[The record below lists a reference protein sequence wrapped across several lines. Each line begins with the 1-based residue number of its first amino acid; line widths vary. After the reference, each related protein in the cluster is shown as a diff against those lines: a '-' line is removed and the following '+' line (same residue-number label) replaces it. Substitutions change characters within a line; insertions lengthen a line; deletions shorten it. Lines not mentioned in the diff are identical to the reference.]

1 MERDAEWGLSVLE
14 LLVGLAIAFI
24 LTCIS
29 LASFRSTL
37 YKSEV
42 ETAYTVSIGK
52 LQQARQAAVVERRV
66 YVMTFTLPR
75 NMQIERVEQ
84 DATLTP
90 VSQDDLPYQVEF
102 RAEPG
107 IPTDPTKTPDQF
119 GTGSAAIDLNGSNRI
134 YFQVDGSAM
143 DAGGHVC
150 NGVIYLARAGD
161 LTTVRALTVMG
172 LTGRIKGWRLT
183 RQGSDLVWN

>member
-1 MERDAEWGLSVLE
+1 MRAHADRGMSVLE
-14 LLVGLAIAFI
+14 LLVGVAIAFV

-29 LASFRSTL
+29 LASFRSTI

-42 ETAYTVSIGK
+42 ETAYAMCIGK
-52 LQQARQAAVVERRV
+52 VQQTRQSAVLERRV
-66 YVMTFTLPR
+66 YVMTFALPR
-75 NMQIERVEQ
+75 NIQIERVEQ
-84 DATLTP
+84 DGTLTP

-102 RAEPG
+102 RAEAG

-119 GTGSAAIDLNGSNRI
+119 GTGSAAIDFNGSNRI

-161 LTTVRALTVMG
+161 LTTVRALTLMG

-183 RQGSDLVWN
+183 RQGSDLVWK

>member
-1 MERDAEWGLSVLE
+1 MRARADRGLSVLE
-14 LLVGLAIAFI
+14 LVVGLGIAFI

-42 ETAYTVSIGK
+42 ETAHAMCIGK
-52 LQQARQAAVVERRV
+52 VQQARQSAVLERRV

-75 NMQIERVEQ
+75 TIQIERVEQ
-84 DATLTP
+84 DGTHTM

-150 NGVIYLARAGD
+150 NGVVYLARAGD
-161 LTTVRALTVMG
+161 LTTVRALTLMG
-172 LTGRIKGWRLT
+172 LTGRIIGWRLT
-183 RQGSDLVWN
+183 HQGSDFVWN

>member
-1 MERDAEWGLSVLE
+1 MKARADRGLSVLE
-14 LLVGLAIAFI
+14 LLIGVAIAFI

-29 LASFRSTL
+29 LASFRSTV

-42 ETAYTVSIGK
+42 ETAYTMCVGK

-75 NMQIERVEQ
+75 NIQIERVEQ
-84 DATLTP
+84 DGTRTVL
-90 VSQDDLPYQVEF
+90 SQDDLPYQVEF

-119 GTGSAAIDLNGSNRI
+119 GTGSAAVDLNGSSRI

-143 DAGGHVC
+143 DAAGHVC
-150 NGVIYLARAGD
+150 NGVIYMVRSGD
-161 LTTVRALTVMG
+161 LTTVRALTLMG
-172 LTGRIKGWRLT
+172 LTGRIKGWRLIQ
-183 RQGSDLVWN
+183 RGGELVWN

>member
-1 MERDAEWGLSVLE
+1 MRAHADRGLSVVE
-14 LLVGLAIAFI
+14 LVVGLAIAFI

-29 LASFRSTL
+29 LASFRSTV

-42 ETAYTVSIGK
+42 ETAYAMCIGK
-52 LQQARQAAVVERRV
+52 VQQTRQSAVLERRV
-66 YVMTFTLPR
+66 FVMTFTLPR
-75 NMQIERVEQ
+75 NIQIERVEQ
-84 DATLTP
+84 DGTLTP
-90 VSQDDLPYQVEF
+90 VSQDDLPYQVGF
-102 RAEPG
+102 RAEAG

-161 LTTVRALTVMG
+161 LTTARALTLMG

-183 RQGSDLVWN
+183 QQGSDFVWN

>member
-14 LLVGLAIAFI
+14 LVVGLAVAFI

-37 YKSEV
+37 YKSEA

-75 NMQIERVEQ
+75 NIHIERVEQ
-84 DATLTP
+84 DGTLTT

-119 GTGSAAIDLNGSNRI
+119 GTGGAAIDFNGSNRI

-161 LTTVRALTVMG
+161 LTTVRALTLLG

-183 RQGSDLVWN
+183 RQGSVLVWN